1 MSQHWCSGGPWGQ
14 TNLALGSCHPLP
26 PTPPMMPT
34 TLGFP
39 LPGAGGAQQCLVQQ
53 ALARGK
59 REARP
64 PGVGV
69 QGRVAGVTERSPFLL
84 QECPTGLVDED
95 TFKLIY
101 SQFFPQGGESKVH
114 DSSRSPHFPVAAL
127 QRVGFPFIRR
137 GPSAPHILPTIPCLV
152 LPPPSRKGGLQ
163 PGTRWA
169 CPVEQHGVGTW
180 AAGRPGHSQ
189 PCPWSP

>member
-1 MSQHWCSGGPWGQ
+1 MGLMFCGTAAWGEGQGPSLMSVS
-14 TNLALGSCHPLP
+14 ALVQWRTMGTDQPSMRVLPPLP
-26 PTPPMMPT
+26 PAPPMMPT
-34 TLGFP
+34 PLGFP
-39 LPGAGGAQQCLVQQ
+39 LPGAGGAQQCLAQQ

-114 DSSRSPHFPVAAL
+114 DSSRSPYFPVAAL
-127 QRVGFPFIRR
+127 QSVGFPFIGR
-137 GPSAPHILPTIPCLV
+137 GPSAPPHPPHHSLP
-152 LPPPSRKGGLQ
+152 G
-163 PGTRWA
+163 
-169 CPVEQHGVGTW
+169 
-180 AAGRPGHSQ
+180 AASTQ
-189 PCPWSP
+189 